1 MINRFWPGVVL
12 GAILSL
18 SAMVGGRLLAPTP
31 SDAKSP
37 PAGKGD
43 RGGLVASFGVGGV
56 VTRDGELWQYRPDR
70 EKWVTLDES
79 FALEGEARKFVP
91 LPVPAEEIKMM
102 EIGRAHV

>member
-43 RGGLVASFGVGGV
+43 RGGLGGS
-56 VTRDGELWQYRPDR
+56 RARRAPRQRRARRQY
-70 EKWVTLDES
+70 
-79 FALEGEARKFVP
+79 
-91 LPVPAEEIKMM
+91 
-102 EIGRAHV
+102 